1 MGQSKSRKKMQINK
15 NKNKNACIY
24 KNYEIVKYP

>member
-1 MGQSKSRKKMQINK
+1 MGQSKSRKKMQIK
-15 NKNKNACIY
+15 KKKNACIY